1 MVKKDLQWRFTGDE
15 ERALK
20 EILAEQEVRRWAKVA
35 EALAERGFKPRTAQS
50 VRNHCLRTAR
60 AERRLTHRKNYCRK
74 CGQLMRG
81 HVCLATTT
89 TTTTSESSP
98 L

>member
-35 EALAERGFKPRTAQS
+35 EALSERGFKLRTAQS

-81 HVCLATTT
+81 HVCLVTTATTT
-89 TTTTSESSP
+89 SASSP
-98 L
+98 P